1 MQADFSANED
11 FLGLWMI
18 DICWEGCSQRPTP
31 QNRHTAHL
39 RRHTCCTPR
48 KPSGRNREGGKPQP
62 PTGGESTRQAPGHLS
77 CSGLGRTQHQVQPS
91 LRLCGVPEN
100 VNLSGLDLRSAC
112 KPESPSDSS
121 RQSNLES
128 EQCRLGKHTRC
139 ERGANPVWL
148 NHCEHTPVI
157 FVHSVPP
164 SPTHD

>member
-1 MQADFSANED
+1 MQADFSANQD
-11 FLGLWMI
+11 FLGLWTI
-18 DICWEGCSQRPTP
+18 NIHPEGCRQRRAP
-31 QNRHTAHL
+31 QKRHTALL

-48 KPSGRNREGGKPQP
+48 KLSWWNRGGGKLQS
-62 PTGGESTRQAPGHLS
+62 PTGGEYVCQAPGHLS
-77 CSGLGRTQHQVQPS
+77 CLGLGRAKHQAQPS
-91 LRLCGVPEN
+91 LRLSGVPEN
-100 VNLSGLDLRSAC
+100 LNLSGLDLRSAC